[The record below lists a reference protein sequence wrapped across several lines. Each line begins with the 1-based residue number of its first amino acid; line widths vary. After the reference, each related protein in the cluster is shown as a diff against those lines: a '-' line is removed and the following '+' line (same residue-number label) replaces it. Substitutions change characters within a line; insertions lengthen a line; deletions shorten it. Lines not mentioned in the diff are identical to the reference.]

1 VFDLR
6 YHVASLAAVFL
17 ALVLGIVIGAAI
29 SDPGLA
35 DRAENQ
41 RLEDTV
47 DGLRGD
53 LAEAELRARQAEAA
67 RAYAAASYEAVV
79 HDRLSGDHVLFVS
92 VGARDTRIDE
102 AETAVRDA
110 GALVAR
116 MRAIDPPAD
125 VEAITRRLENRP
137 ALESYAQPGHLRDL
151 GREFGRELVEGGETP
166 VADALE
172 DILVQQRSPGRDS
185 GPVDSVVVARAVEPQ
200 QGPLAPFLTGMYEGL
215 GERNPAVAVDV
226 FDSAPDAPRPSLRAF
241 RRAGLSTVNAI
252 NTALGKVALVVLLDG
267 GEAGDYGI
275 GTEKVVPPIEPHEPT
290 EPDQSG

>member
-67 RAYAAASYEAVV
+67 RAHAAASYEAVV
-79 HDRLSGDHVLFVS
+79 HDRLTGDHVLIVS
-92 VGARDTRIDE
+92 VGARDERTAE
-102 AETAVRDA
+102 AEIAVRDA

-116 MRAIDPPAD
+116 VRAIDPPAD
-125 VEAITRRLENRP
+125 VETITRRLEGRP
-137 ALESYAQPGHLRDL
+137 ALEEYAQPGRLRDL

-172 DILVQQRSPGRDS
+172 DVLVQQRSPGRDS
-185 GPVDSVVVARAVEPQ
+185 GPVDSVVVARSVEPQ
-200 QGPLAPFLTGMYEGL
+200 EGPLAPFLTGMYEGL
-215 GERNPAVAVDV
+215 GERNPAVAVEV
-226 FDSAPDAPRPSLRAF
+226 SSSPSTALRAF
-241 RRAGLSTVNAI
+241 KRAGLSTVNAI
-252 NTALGKVALVVLLDG
+252 DTAFGKVALVVLLDG
-267 GEAGDYGI
+267 GEEGDYGI
-275 GTEKVVPPIEPHEPT
+275 GTEKVVPPIEPHEPA
-290 EPDQSG
+290 EPDQGE